1 MWRGSRQGKLS
12 AGRSCR
18 IPASARKA
26 AILSSPI
33 GTLLE
38 NRRNLPAPARSQA
51 LCTQTHSRSRHARR
65 ARTFSR
71 AFIGSPIVKQHPR
84 KDRNDRHCFSL
95 SGFQSRW
102 ENAHETLNLT
112 IASIFVCSDQWLK
125 RRQSGGSGAG
135 SSAGGS
141 SASGGQAASST
152 TTGHERQ
159 HDRQQRPKP
168 RSFSRERA
176 ERRSSKQRGG
186 KRGGGP
192 HPSTPQQRLLHRT
205 VIKQPRSPRGFCL
218 RRKLGCLPMHL
229 V

>member
-125 RRQSGGSGAG
+125 RRAAALVQEVLPGAAPLRAARPPVRLRQAMNGSTTGNNGPSQGLSPANEPNAGPPSNAAGSGAG
-135 SSAGGS
+135 GRTHQRPSSV
-141 SASGGQAASST
+141 SST
-152 TTGHERQ
+152 GR
-159 HDRQQRPKP
+159 
-168 RSFSRERA
+168 
-176 ERRSSKQRGG
+176 
-186 KRGGGP
+186 
-192 HPSTPQQRLLHRT
+192 
-205 VIKQPRSPRGFCL
+205 
-218 RRKLGCLPMHL
+218 
-229 V
+229 